1 MRFISS
7 IGVNIS
13 LVGLVL
19 LLSSCLWGLVSTD
32 RLIGGGGG
40 GADFDVCLDV
50 EIECIAVLPSA

>member
-7 IGVNIS
+7 IGENIS

-19 LLSSCLWGLVSTD
+19 LLSSCLWGLVSWLEICMA
-32 RLIGGGGG
+32 RGGCD
-40 GADFDVCLDV
+40 ADVFADV